1 MYKIIYKFSL
11 IIAFLGLGSIANAA
25 NTIQFKGNIIEETC
39 SISQKTKDCEGL
51 SNIKDNIKL
60 NTHNLSSLI
69 NESQKNET
77 VEINLVKEKDQNKA
91 VLMVSYY

>member
-25 NTIQFKGNIIEETC
+25 NTIQFKGNIVEETC
-39 SISQKTKDCEGL
+39 SISQKTKDCERL
-51 SNIKDNIKL
+51 SNIKDNIKV

>member
-1 MYKIIYKFSL
+1 MAKILLNKSNLFYNLEI
-11 IIAFLGLGSIANAA
+11 
-25 NTIQFKGNIIEETC
+25 
-39 SISQKTKDCEGL
+39 ISQKTKDCEVL
-51 SNIKDNIKL
+51 SNIKDNIKV

-77 VEINLVKEKDQNKA
+77 VEINLVKENDQNKA

>member
-51 SNIKDNIKL
+51 SNIKDNIKV

>member
-1 MYKIIYKFSL
+1 

-25 NTIQFKGNIIEETC
+25 NTIQFKGKIIEETC
-39 SISQKTKDCEGL
+39 SISQKTKYCEGL
-51 SNIKDNIKL
+51 SNIKDNIKV

>member
-39 SISQKTKDCEGL
+39 SISQKTKDCEVL
-51 SNIKDNIKL
+51 SNIKDNIKV

-77 VEINLVKEKDQNKA
+77 VEINLVKENDQNKA

>member
-1 MYKIIYKFSL
+1 MYKITYKLSL

-77 VEINLVKEKDQNKA
+77 VEINLVKEKNQNKA

>member
-51 SNIKDNIKL
+51 SNIKDNIKV

-77 VEINLVKEKDQNKA
+77 VEINLLKEKDQNKA

>member
-39 SISQKTKDCEGL
+39 SISQKTKDCEEL
-51 SNIKDNIKL
+51 SNIKDNIKV

-77 VEINLVKEKDQNKA
+77 VEINLLKEKDQNKA

>member
-51 SNIKDNIKL
+51 SNIKDNIKV

-77 VEINLVKEKDQNKA
+77 IEINLVKQNDQNKA